1 MAEAL
6 TAASVD
12 VEERRLVKKRRR
24 GEVSV
29 VVQIGGE
36 KLPSFDFLGH

>member
-12 VEERRLVKKRRR
+12 VEERRLVEKRRR
-24 GEVSV
+24 GEVSIIV
-29 VVQIGGE
+29 
-36 KLPSFDFLGH
+36 